1 MVVVYDGD
9 HRQLLA
15 RHVPECRRTEDERT
29 VANQANDLLVGARQ
43 LHPGSG
49 SDTGTK
55 MRAII
60 EEQLPPAGGIETKAV
75 QPYGAG
81 FVHDDGVFVGKLGD
95 STPLPAMLP
104 TQRLWLSGKL
114 QKTCRTCV
122 TGVPISSASLTALST
137 ALAL

>member
-60 EEQLPPAGGIETKAV
+60 EEQLTPAGGIETKAV

-95 STPLPAMLP
+95 FIRQPVSE
-104 TQRLWLSGKL
+104 QRSFIPVWILNDLRPQSFGL
-114 QKTCRTCV
+114 F
-122 TGVPISSASLTALST
+122 
-137 ALAL
+137 